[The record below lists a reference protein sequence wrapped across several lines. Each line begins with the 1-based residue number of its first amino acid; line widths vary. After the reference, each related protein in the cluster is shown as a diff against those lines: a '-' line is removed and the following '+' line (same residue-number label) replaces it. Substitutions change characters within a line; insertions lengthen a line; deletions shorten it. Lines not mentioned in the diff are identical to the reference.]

1 MNWITVLLILLLIA
15 ELAGFGYLIYLVIR
29 ELKFT
34 FKDASRLKEP
44 IESLTQDV
52 QRLQPLVEI
61 LSYHA
66 NRMMGEVQVMV
77 QLGRDTKEQ
86 VKTLSGAVAAL
97 RSPEVRVAVNYG
109 RQWIEDRRAN
119 PIVRKLKRASRKIK
133 KKLAK
138 IGVLS

>member
-1 MNWITVLLILLLIA
+1 MDWITVLLILLLIA
-15 ELAGFGYLIYLVIR
+15 ELAGFGYLIYLVVR

-34 FKDASRLKEP
+34 LKDASRLKEP

-66 NRMMGEVQVMV
+66 NRMMGEVQVIV

-119 PIVRKLKRASRKIK
+119 SIVRKLKRASRKIK